1 MTSAPYFVIMNCDS
15 ERKDFIMKNKTEFMT
30 EIFIDGEDDAAVVT
44 FANREIDAVDEAMI
58 EFEKLGMDASWISR
72 IETVQVPQHY
82 TADELA

>member
-1 MTSAPYFVIMNCDS
+1 MAVL
-15 ERKDFIMKNKTEFMT
+15 KNTVEKEKEFMT
-30 EIFIDGEDDAAVVT
+30 EIFIDAVDDAAVVT

>member
-1 MTSAPYFVIMNCDS
+1 MAVLKNTI
-15 ERKDFIMKNKTEFMT
+15 EKEKEFIT

-58 EFEKLGMDASWISR
+58 ECEKLGMDASWISR

>member
-1 MTSAPYFVIMNCDS
+1 MNCDS
-15 ERKDFIMKNKTEFMT
+15 ERKDLIMAVLKNTVEKEKEFMT

>member
-1 MTSAPYFVIMNCDS
+1 MNCDS
-15 ERKDFIMKNKTEFMT
+15 ERKDLIMAVLKNTIEKEKEFIT

-58 EFEKLGMDASWISR
+58 EFEKLGMNASWISR

>member
-1 MTSAPYFVIMNCDS
+1 
-15 ERKDFIMKNKTEFMT
+15 MKNKTEFLT
-30 EIFIDGEDDAAVVT
+30 EIFIDGEEDASVVT
-44 FANREIDAVDEAMI
+44 FATREVDAIDEAFE

>member
-1 MTSAPYFVIMNCDS
+1 MAVL
-15 ERKDFIMKNKTEFMT
+15 KNTIEKEKEFMT
-30 EIFIDGEDDAAVVT
+30 EIFIDGEEEASVVT
-44 FANREIDAVDEAMI
+44 FATREIDAIDEAFE

>member
-1 MTSAPYFVIMNCDS
+1 
-15 ERKDFIMKNKTEFMT
+15 MKNKTEFMT

-72 IETVQVPQHY
+72 IETVQVLQHY
-82 TADELA
+82 TADELAQKGVDNVLDL

>member
-1 MTSAPYFVIMNCDS
+1 MAVL
-15 ERKDFIMKNKTEFMT
+15 KNTIEKEKEFMT
-30 EIFIDGEDDAAVVT
+30 EIFIDGEEDASVVT
-44 FANREIDAVDEAMI
+44 FATREIDAVDEAMI

>member
-1 MTSAPYFVIMNCDS
+1 MAVLKNTI
-15 ERKDFIMKNKTEFMT
+15 EKEKEFIT

-44 FANREIDAVDEAMI
+44 FAIREIDAVDEAMI

>member
-1 MTSAPYFVIMNCDS
+1 M
-15 ERKDFIMKNKTEFMT
+15 ENKTEFMT
-30 EIFIDGEDDAAVVT
+30 EIFIDGEEDASVVT
-44 FANREIDAVDEAMI
+44 FATREIDAIDEAFE

>member
-1 MTSAPYFVIMNCDS
+1 MNCNS
-15 ERKDFIMKNKTEFMT
+15 ERKDLIMAVLKNTIEKEKEFMT

>member
-1 MTSAPYFVIMNCDS
+1 MNCDS
-15 ERKDFIMKNKTEFMT
+15 ERKDLIMAVLKNTIEKEKEFMT
-30 EIFIDGEDDAAVVT
+30 EIFIDGEDDAAVIT